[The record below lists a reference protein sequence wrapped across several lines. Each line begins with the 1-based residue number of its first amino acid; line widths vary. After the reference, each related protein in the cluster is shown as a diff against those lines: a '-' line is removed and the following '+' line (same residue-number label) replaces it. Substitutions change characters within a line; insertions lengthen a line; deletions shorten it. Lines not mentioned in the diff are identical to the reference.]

1 MAGDNIQVQQVR
13 DATDIVRLIGEQ
25 VTIKPKGKEYM
36 GVCPFHNDK
45 SPSMHVSPQKQIYKC
60 FACGAGGDVF
70 GFVMNYHKMTFVE
83 SLKYLA
89 ERANIKLENRF
100 EKKGAESE
108 SGVAR
113 TKIYEAN
120 VQAVGFYRALL
131 SHPEHGKIAREY
143 IAKRKI
149 SAEMVEA
156 FQLGY
161 APDRWDGMVMM
172 IRSKGWN
179 LAAFEAA
186 GLIGAKNGG
195 QGHFDKLRHRLIFPI
210 IDVTGRPIAFGG
222 RKIRAEDEPKYL
234 NSPETPVFNK
244 SQTLYGLHLAKKVV
258 QETRTAVIVEGYTD
272 VIACHQAGVKNVMAT
287 LGTALTLQHVKHLR
301 HFCDRVILI
310 YDGDEAGLK
319 ASDKAVSVFLE
330 GELDVYI
337 AVIPGGADPADL
349 FEKPEGMEI
358 WQKAIKDAKDSLSY
372 QFERVKQKL
381 QGAETITGRQKV
393 AEEYLTKLV
402 EMGVM
407 GMSPVRKVLIEQ
419 RVGELLGLTPGDVDA
434 LLKRLAQSVRPKRQ
448 DPDDMAGG
456 AGLVTGWSGGGGG
469 GPVGGG
475 NGGGTG
481 GRGMGGGPVLGG
493 GSGGGGG
500 KPPGY
505 AQVSNNA
512 VAGSG
517 AGVGGGVGA
526 GGAGPAE
533 ELMEEMGDAY
543 EPSAGEL
550 AEHNSA
556 VGGVGDGVGGGLVA
570 GSGEEMTVQG
580 ALARLPAHR
589 RQMVVRAERL
599 LIGTLLV
606 QNELFHG
613 QALSDGRMVDESIGA
628 YDLTDG
634 VHQKLYE
641 QVYDRLAEGKGVS
654 IQSMLTELAS
664 QEAHDLAGRLAQIE
678 EETQQLSLGKAEK
691 VRELFVDSA
700 GVLVGFRLEYE
711 KTSSQNGTGGG
722 LGAKIKGDVGVA
734 SRKIAEAKEALAGNT
749 TPKIRIARIGK
760 QRFT

>member
-13 DATDIVRLIGEQ
+13 DATDIIRLIGEQ
-25 VTIKPKGKEYM
+25 VTIKPKGKEYL

-89 ERANIKLENRF
+89 ERANIKLESKFDR
-100 EKKGAESE
+100 KGPENE
-108 SGVAR
+108 SGVSR
-113 TKIYEAN
+113 TQIYEAN
-120 VQAVGFYRALL
+120 ALAVGFYRGLL
-131 SHPEHGKIAREY
+131 NHPEHGKTAREY

-149 SAEMVEA
+149 SPEMVEA

-161 APDRWDGMVMM
+161 ASDRWDGMVMM
-172 IRSKGWN
+172 IRSKGWS
-179 LAAFEAA
+179 LPAFEAA
-186 GLIGAKNGG
+186 GLVGARNTG
-195 QGHFDKLRHRLIFPI
+195 QGHFDKLRHRIIFPI

-234 NSPETPVFNK
+234 NSPETTVFNK

-349 FEKPEGMEI
+349 FERADGMEV
-358 WQKAIKDAKDSLSY
+358 WNQAIKDAQDSLGY
-372 QFERVKQKL
+372 QFVRVFQKL
-381 QGAETITGRQKV
+381 KAASDTITGRQKV
-393 AEEYLTKLV
+393 TEEYLSKLV
-402 EMGVM
+402 EMGVTKM
-407 GMSPVRKVLIEQ
+407 MPMRRLLIAERVGQLIGMSKE
-419 RVGELLGLTPGDVDA
+419 DVDV
-434 LLKRLAQSVRPKRQ
+434 LWKKLAEVARPKRVEA
-448 DPDDMAGG
+448 DPVPGEG
-456 AGLVTGWSGGGGG
+456 
-469 GPVGGG
+469 VGF
-475 NGGGTG
+475 
-481 GRGMGGGPVLGG
+481 
-493 GSGGGGG
+493 
-500 KPPGY
+500 
-505 AQVSNNA
+505 AQVSNIP
-512 VAGSG
+512 VP
-517 AGVGGGVGA
+517 VRGGEPGMD
-526 GGAGPAE
+526 GGDEG
-533 ELMEEMGDAY
+533 GY
-543 EPSAGEL
+543 EPGYQPSAGEL
-550 AEHNSA
+550 AEHHSA
-556 VGGVGDGVGGGLVA
+556 VGGEGDAAGVA
-570 GSGEEMTVQG
+570 EEMTVQA
-580 ALARLPAHR
+580 ALARLPMHR

-599 LIGTLLV
+599 LIGTLLI

-613 QALSDGRMVDESIGA
+613 QVLSDGRMVDESIGA
-628 YDLTDG
+628 YDLSDG
-634 VHQKLYE
+634 MHQKLYE
-641 QVYDRLAEGKGVS
+641 QIYDRLAEGKGVS

-664 QEAHDLAGRLAQIE
+664 QEAHILAGKLAQIE

-700 GVLVGFRLEYE
+700 GVLVGFRLENE
-711 KTSSQNGTGGG
+711 KTLQKKGIAGGNGD
-722 LGAKIKGDVGVA
+722 KIKGDVGAA
-734 SRKIAEAKEALAGNT
+734 SRKIAEAKEAQAGALT
-749 TPKIRIARIGK
+749 QKIRIARIGK